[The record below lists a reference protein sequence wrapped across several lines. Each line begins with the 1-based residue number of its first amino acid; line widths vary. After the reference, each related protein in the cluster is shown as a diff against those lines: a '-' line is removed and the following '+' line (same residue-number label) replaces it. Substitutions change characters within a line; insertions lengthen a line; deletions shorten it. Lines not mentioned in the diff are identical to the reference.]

1 MLVGRLVSILLDYGF
16 GQAIGMITFD
26 QTPPAMIP
34 GHSSNAL
41 TYKFPVL
48 FATVDLS
55 LLDSVVRGEFT
66 TLPAF
71 VKAAQYLQVKGVR
84 AITTNCG
91 MLALLQKDLANAV
104 EVPVFASSLLQVPIV
119 HRMLGKRNRIGIITA
134 YGRVLEKDHR
144 FLENAGIHEGI
155 PIAIKGLEGCEK
167 FWTALDPLSKGFGST
182 SSSDNNQVK
191 SQFDGDFKAI
201 ETEITDLAEAL
212 VRENP
217 DIGAFVLEC
226 TELPVY
232 SYAVQRRTGL
242 PVFDT
247 VTLVNYVY
255 ESVVKK
261 KPTYY

>member
-1 MLVGRLVSILLDYGF
+1 
-16 GQAIGMITFD
+16 MITFD
-26 QTPPAMIP
+26 QTCPAMIP

-48 FATVDLS
+48 FATVDLRM
-55 LLDSVVRGEFT
+55 LETVVRGEFS

-71 VKAAQYLQVKGVR
+71 VEAAQHLQRKGVK

-91 MLALLQKDLANAV
+91 MLALLQRDLANAV

-119 HRMLGKRNRIGIITA
+119 YRMLGKRNRVGIITA
-134 YGRVLEKDHR
+134 YERALEKDRR
-144 FLENAGIHEGI
+144 FLENAGIDAEI
-155 PIAIKGLEGCEK
+155 PIAIKGLEECEK
-167 FWTALDPLSKGFGST
+167 FWTSLDPLSKEFGS
-182 SSSDNNQVK
+182 SSSLDETQAK
-191 SQFDGDFKAI
+191 TRFDGDYKAI
-201 ETEITDLAEAL
+201 ETEIADLAEDL
-212 VRENP
+212 VRENH
-217 DIGAFVLEC
+217 DIGAFVFEC

-232 SYAVQRRTGL
+232 SYAVQKRTGL

-261 KPTYY
+261 KPDYH